1 MNTTPPG
8 TSAAPPNAPW
18 RFVRR
23 ERGRMI
29 AGVATGMA
37 DAFHVDVLVIRVL
50 WVIAALAGGL
60 GVAAYVIC
68 WLAFPSDTHPAPLS
82 HAAFH
87 GRNRRRNA
95 VVIAA
100 VVLIGL
106 GFASVLGATL
116 QPFRHGGELAWA
128 LLLIAGGAALLLFRH
143 PDDED
148 AEAPPASPI
157 PPAPVPPPPEPDP
170 AATATTATAPAVP
183 RPPTAP
189 VPPQPPTTSAW
200 TQHAPWPAAPPAPR
214 RVRRPRP
221 RPFLT
226 PLTLSLLLIG
236 AGVAALLD
244 SAGWVHLTTAGV
256 LASGLI
262 LVGVALLLSAWYG
275 RAHGLIPIGVLLLL
289 VTIPAV
295 TIDVPISGGIGERN
309 YHPTARQEVRG
320 SYELGIGH
328 LSLDLRD
335 VPLTD
340 GVTRV
345 KSSLGIGELDVDV
358 PAGVQVDVR
367 AHAGAGATEIFGRV
381 EGGWPQDTHR
391 VAGAARAGVLYLDLR
406 VGAGSVKVRRW
417 TTDGSFVNT
426 P

>member
-1 MNTTPPG
+1 
-8 TSAAPPNAPW
+8 
-18 RFVRR
+18 
-23 ERGRMI
+23 MI

-60 GVAAYVIC
+60 GVAAYVVC
-68 WLAFPSDTHPAPLS
+68 WLAFPSDAHPAPLS
-82 HAAFH
+82 HAAFR

-95 VVIAA
+95 IVIAA
-100 VVLIGL
+100 LVLIGL
-106 GFASVLGATL
+106 GFVNLFGEIWA
-116 QPFRHGGELAWA
+116 PFRHGGELAWA
-128 LLLIAGGAALLLFRH
+128 FLLIAGGAAVLLFRH
-143 PDDED
+143 PDEERAD
-148 AEAPPASPI
+148 S
-157 PPAPVPPPPEPDP
+157 PPAPPLPPTPPRDDSPPPSEPDP
-170 AATATTATAPAVP
+170 AASTTTAPPPAAPY
-183 RPPTAP
+183 PPDAP

-200 TQHAPWPAAPPAPR
+200 TQHAPWPAPPPVPP

-226 PLTLSLLLIG
+226 PLTISLLLIG

-244 SAGWVHLTTAGV
+244 AAGWVHLTVAGV

-262 LVGVALLLSAWYG
+262 LVGAALVLSAWFG
-275 RAHGLIPIGVLLLL
+275 RARGLIPIGILLLL
-289 VTIPAV
+289 VTIPAA
-295 TIDVPISGGIGERN
+295 TIDVPISGGIGERD
-309 YHPTARQEVRG
+309 YHPTAAREVRS

-340 GVTRV
+340 GITRV

-358 PAGVQVDVR
+358 PADTQVDVT
-367 AHAGAGATEIFGRV
+367 AHAGAGATDIFGRV

-391 VAGAARAGVLYLDLR
+391 SAGPAGTGVLYLDLR

-417 TTDGSFVNT
+417 TPDGSFIT
-426 P
+426 MP